1 MVVYGG
7 FKDTAG
13 MYLTFDVQHLS
24 DAVSLGIPE
33 SWELSKKEL
42 RTATDTQYAGTSVFE
57 YIKVMTVYMCNRLK
71 PAESRDL
78 LISLWSID
86 SLITHLSERSAIK
99 STAVISDVNDSHTAL
114 GLAYYAT
121 KILQP

>member
-1 MVVYGG
+1 MVIYGG
-7 FKDTAG
+7 LKDNAG
-13 MYLTFDVQHLS
+13 LYLIFDVQHLS

-33 SWELSKKEL
+33 GWELSEVEL
-42 RTATDTQYAGTSVFE
+42 RVATDTQYAGTSVFE
-57 YIKVMTVYMCNRLK
+57 YIKVITVYMYNRLK

-86 SLITHLSERSAIK
+86 SLITHLSERSAMK

-114 GLAYYAT
+114 SLA
-121 KILQP
+121 